1 MNTKKRNIVIL
12 NPGILSSLLMK
23 NKRFV
28 KNHIINYVNLSY
40 KSLSEF
46 DSELKKSYQ
55 IVIDDLDSMPL
66 NDIYI
71 SLINNHRVVES
82 KTINISEVFE
92 KYTIRVP
99 VVKIN
104 NQWITP
110 KELLYN
116 KISHHIEFSKRIFD
130 SLIII
135 IFFPIILVLLFIGII
150 LIKLTSKGPIFFKQE
165 RVGKNGK
172 PFLLYKLRTMVY
184 LKNGHI
190 SHTIENDERIFPV
203 GKFLRFAK
211 IDELPQCLNVL
222 LGQMSIIGPRPER
235 TEIVK
240 MLNLENPYYEL
251 RHLIRPG
258 ITGWAQVN
266 NPTATP
272 TQNFEKLEYDLYY
285 IKNANLVLEFIIIL
299 KTVQI
304 IIKRNSL

>member
-1 MNTKKRNIVIL
+1 MKYKKNVVVI
-12 NPGILSSLLMK
+12 NPGILSDILIANEQFS
-23 NKRFV
+23 KRH
-28 KNHIINYVNLSY
+28 KILYINLIN
-40 KSLSEF
+40 KSLNEF
-46 DSELKKSYQ
+46 DYELKKCDQ
-55 IVIDDLDSMPL
+55 IIIDDLDSADL
-66 NDIYI
+66 NDIDI
-71 SLINNHRVVES
+71 SLLNYYRVVES
-82 KTINISEVFE
+82 KSINVSEVFE
-92 KYTIRVP
+92 KYHKRVP
-99 VVKIN
+99 VIN
-104 NQWITP
+104 ILGKWSGP
-110 KELLYN
+110 KELLN
-116 KISHHIEFSKRIFD
+116 IKISKHIEFSKRITDTF
-130 SLIII
+130 LIITLLPII
-135 IFFPIILVLLFIGII
+135 IFLLFIGII
-150 LIKLTSKGPIFFKQE
+150 LIKLTSKGPVFFKQE
-165 RVGKNGK
+165 RVGKNSK

-203 GKFLRFAK
+203 GKFLRFSK

-222 LGQMSIIGPRPER
+222 LGHMSIIGPRPER

-240 MLNLENPYYEL
+240 MLDLENPYYEL

>member
-1 MNTKKRNIVIL
+1 MKYKKNVVVI
-12 NPGILSSLLMK
+12 NPGILSDILIANEQFS
-23 NKRFV
+23 KRH
-28 KNHIINYVNLSY
+28 KILYINLIN
-40 KSLSEF
+40 KSLNEF
-46 DSELKKSYQ
+46 DYELKKCDQ
-55 IVIDDLDSMPL
+55 IIIDDLDSADL
-66 NDIYI
+66 NDIDI
-71 SLINNHRVVES
+71 SLLNYYRVVES
-82 KTINISEVFE
+82 KSINVSEVFE
-92 KYTIRVP
+92 KYQKRVP
-99 VVKIN
+99 VIN
-104 NQWITP
+104 ILGKWSGP
-110 KELLYN
+110 KELLN
-116 KISHHIEFSKRIFD
+116 IKISKHIEFSKRITDTF
-130 SLIII
+130 LIITLLPII
-135 IFFPIILVLLFIGII
+135 IFLLFIGII
-150 LIKLTSKGPIFFKQE
+150 LIKLTSKGPVFFKQE
-165 RVGKNGK
+165 RVGKNSK

-203 GKFLRFAK
+203 GKFLRFSK

-222 LGQMSIIGPRPER
+222 LGHMSIIGPRPER

-240 MLNLENPYYEL
+240 MLDLENPYYEL

-299 KTVQI
+299 KTVQL

>member
-1 MNTKKRNIVIL
+1 MRHKKSVVVI
-12 NPGILSSLLMK
+12 NPGILSDLLIA
-23 NKRFV
+23 NEQFSKRH
-28 KNHIINYVNLSY
+28 KILYINLSN
-40 KSLSEF
+40 KSLTEF
-46 DSELKKSYQ
+46 DHELKKCDQ
-55 IVIDDLDSMPL
+55 IIIDDLDSANL
-66 NDIYI
+66 NDNDI
-71 SLINNHRVVES
+71 SLINYYRVVES
-82 KTINISEVFE
+82 KSINVSEVFE
-92 KYTIRVP
+92 KYYKRVP
-99 VVKIN
+99 VTKILVK
-104 NQWITP
+104 WSGP
-110 KELLYN
+110 KELVN
-116 KISHHIEFSKRIFD
+116 IKISTHIEFSKRIFD

-184 LKNGHI
+184 SKNGHI

-203 GKFLRFAK
+203 GKFLRFSK

-222 LGQMSIIGPRPER
+222 LGHMSIIGPRPER

-240 MLNLENPYYEL
+240 MLDLENPYYEL

-285 IKNANLVLEFIIIL
+285 IKNANLALEFFIIL